1 MAMKGIR
8 SMALVL
14 ALGGALAPSMAMA
27 AGGAGPGSVR
37 KQIESSL
44 VVAGDVYIETDGS
57 VSRLD
62 IDQEEKLPSGVVKL
76 VRDNALQWKFQPV
89 VREGHA
95 VKAIAP
101 MRLRVV
107 AKKLDGDRYE
117 IALRGVSFE
126 RYDEKDPRQ
135 VAAVSM
141 PPPHYPTDAFRANA
155 GGTAYLVVKVGRDGR
170 VEDAVVEQVN
180 LRVIASEGEMRRLRK
195 LLADASVSA
204 ARKWTFRVPTEGEE
218 ASREFW
224 SVRVPVSY
232 SLSRNIAEGQTYGQW
247 ISYIPG
253 PREVVPWADRTPR
266 ADFSPDTLVD
276 GGIYMAD
283 SAAPKLLTPLQGG

>member
-1 MAMKGIR
+1 
-8 SMALVL
+8 
-14 ALGGALAPSMAMA
+14 MAMA
-27 AGGAGPGSVR
+27 GTGAGPGSVR

-126 RYDEKDPRQ
+126 RYDAKDPQ
-135 VAAVSM
+135 SVAYLKLDA
-141 PPPHYPTDAFRANA
+141 PKYPTDAFRSNA
-155 GGTAYLVVKVGRDGR
+155 AGTVYLVVKVGRDGK
-170 VEDAVVEQVN
+170 VEDVVAEQVN
-180 LRVIASEGEMRRLRK
+180 LRVIGSEGEMAQFRK
-195 LLADASVSA
+195 LFADSAILASK
-204 ARKWTFRVPTEGEE
+204 RWTFRVPTEGEA
-218 ASREFW
+218 ASQPYW
-224 SVRVPVSY
+224 SVRIPVSY
-232 SLSRNIAEGQTYGQW
+232 SLNRDPSEGQTYGQW
-247 ISYIPG
+247 ISYVPG
-253 PREVVPWADRTPR
+253 PRQVAPWSSTSDSANF
-266 ADFSPDTLVD
+266 APDTLVD
-276 GGIYMAD
+276 GGVYMAD
-283 SAAPKLLTPLQGG
+283 SRTPKLLTPLQGG